1 MSMQE
6 KEKVS
11 YNPSKIIGIQFSILS
26 PEEIRRTSVAEITS
40 RDTYENNKP
49 KVGGLFDPRMGVLE
63 PGLICPTDGLD
74 YIQTPGYFGH
84 VELVKP
90 VYYIQYLNIV
100 MKLLKCVCFKC
111 SKLLISKEKYKQ
123 ALKMSPDKRW
133 NYVYSLCSGNKR
145 NRCGQDT
152 EDGCGCK
159 QPDKFK
165 KEGLATINAE
175 WDNIEGIDG
184 NSEKLNMK
192 ITPEIALKIFKRIS
206 DEDVTFLGFSPL
218 WSRPDWMICQVFA
231 VPPPAVRPSVKH
243 DAQQRSEDD
252 LTHIIVNII
261 KTNKMLDERIRQN
274 VAQNVIDDWT
284 TLLQY
289 HIATLV
295 DNKIPGVAPV
305 AQRSGRPLK
314 SIKERIN
321 GKTGRVRGNLMGKR
335 VDFSA
340 RSVITAD
347 PNLSIR
353 ELGVPEKIAKN
364 ITKPVVV
371 NNRNKKFLQKLIENG
386 PEKWPGAKILE
397 KKNGQSISLRS
408 ASNRK
413 NFVLESGD
421 TVHRHMMD
429 GDAILFNRQPTLHR
443 MSMMSHIV
451 KVMKKGDTF
460 RMNVADTKP
469 YNADFDGDEM
479 NLHMPQD
486 LESESELR
494 NLAAVP
500 YQMISPANNSPIVGI
515 FQDSLLGAHRFT
527 REDVNF
533 TQREAM
539 NLLMHYPHVD
549 TKIFESKEKIS
560 SFDILSQI
568 IPDMS
573 IKYRT
578 KHFKEGTHDY
588 DKSNHIIEITNGN
601 IYRGQLEKSSL
612 GSKSSGL
619 LHRICNDFGNMKSA
633 DFVDNLQDIV
643 TDYLK
648 SSSYSVGISDLV
660 SNQETTD
667 KIADI
672 ITTKKTEIKNLIHE
686 IHLGVF
692 ENDSGKSN
700 LEHFETKV
708 ASVLSQALSKAGN
721 IGLTSLDKD
730 NRFVTMV
737 NAGSKGSDINISQMI
752 CCLGQQNVSG
762 KRIPYGF
769 ENRTLPH
776 FSKFDDSPTARGFV
790 ENSYIKGLTPEELFF
805 HAMGGRVGLIDTAVK
820 TSQTGYIQRRLIKG
834 LEDLKA
840 EYDGTVRNNQNKIV
854 QFVYGGDGIDT
865 IRIESQTVP
874 FFNSSIEDLYY
885 HYYIPVNKSE
895 GAVLKHYTKPTLSKM
910 KKQDGDYKKKSQEYS
925 EYLINCQNE
934 IMKYVFKYKK
944 SAKNEIHIPVAFS
957 NIINNTQNQ
966 MECNLES
973 SVDITPL
980 DALEMIEGYYKKF
993 ESLYYSKPNE
1003 LFKAI
1008 YYYHLSPKVLL
1019 QIKRFNRLTLQYLL
1033 EQIFNSYKR
1042 SIVSPGEMVG
1052 MIAAQSIGEPTTQMT
1067 LNTFHF
1073 AGVAS
1078 KSNVTRGVPRI
1089 EEILSLSENPKN
1101 PSLTVYLKEEDQTD
1115 KIKAQSIMYMIEHTN
1130 LESVV
1135 EQIQICFDPK
1145 DTDTII
1151 EEDRD
1156 LLQQYNAFE
1165 NIIEE
1170 CINTDDN
1177 PETKKK
1183 SKWIIRMKMNA
1194 EVMLEKNITMD
1205 DIHFTLTNIY
1215 QTDISCVYNDYN
1227 DDNLIFRIRLADAV
1241 KKDKNSKKI
1250 NSLDQEDEIYVLKT
1264 FQESLL
1270 QNTVIRGIKN
1280 IKKVIIR
1287 KEQNN
1292 MIKMEGKYVNEETWV
1307 LDTVGT
1313 NLQDILALDYID
1325 GTRTTSNNIA
1335 EVYSILGIEAG
1346 RQCIYDELIEV
1357 IEFDGT
1363 YINSHHLDVL
1373 CDRMT
1378 YNTKMVS
1385 IFRHGINNDN
1395 IGPIAKASFE
1405 ETPEMFLR
1413 AARHGEI
1420 DYMKGVSA
1428 NVMCGQEGYYGTS
1441 AFDVV
1446 LDMDF
1451 INNKEVQ
1458 EGDEESDEEDLDLYD
1473 TTTVDKDICSIQNLQ
1488 MENNVQHITSSE
1500 VIIDDEYMPD
1510 F

>member
-1 MSMQE
+1 MAIKNKTS
-6 KEKVS
+6 
-11 YNPSKIIGIQFSILS
+11 SKIIGIQFSILS
-26 PEEIRRTSVAEITS
+26 PDEIIRNSVAEITS
-40 RDTYENNKP
+40 KETYNGIKP
-49 KVGGLFDPRMGVLE
+49 KVGGLFDPRMGVID
-63 PGLICPTDGLD
+63 PGLICPTDGEN
-74 YIQTPGYFGH
+74 YINCPGYFGH
-84 VELVKP
+84 IILAKP
-90 VYYIQYLNIV
+90 VFWVQYLSTVIKV
-100 MKLLKCVCFKC
+100 LKCVCFKC
-111 SKLLISKEKYKQ
+111 SKLLIEKEEYEY
-123 ALKMSPDKRW
+123 LDNYNHSKRW
-133 NYVYSLCSGNKR
+133 DKFNKIIGNLKIK
-145 NRCGQDT
+145 RCGECT
-152 EDGCGCK
+152 NNGCGCL
-159 QPDKFK
+159 QPNKII
-165 KEGLATINAE
+165 KEGYSTIIGKWEN
-175 WDNIEGIDG
+175 DMIL
-184 NSEKLNMK
+184 KF
-192 ITPEIALKIFKRIS
+192 TPEIIIQIFKKIS
-206 DEDVTFLGFSPL
+206 QEDIEFMGLSYK
-218 WSRPDWMICQVFA
+218 WARPEWMICQVQP
-231 VPPPAVRPSVKH
+231 VPPPSVRPSVTH
-243 DAQQRSEDD
+243 DGQQRSEDD
-252 LTHIIVNII
+252 LTHIMINII
-261 KTNKMLDERIRQN
+261 KYNNTLKEKIKEG
-274 VAQNVIDDWT
+274 ASETVIEPWT
-284 TLLQY
+284 SVLQY
-289 HIATLV
+289 YISTLI
-295 DNKIPGVAPV
+295 DNKIPGTPSVT
-305 AQRSGRPLK
+305 QRSGRPLK
-314 SIKERIN
+314 SISERHK
-321 GKTGRVRGNLMGKR
+321 GKIGRVRGNLMGKR

-340 RSVITAD
+340 RSVITPD
-347 PNLSIR
+347 PELSIV
-353 ELGVPEKIAKN
+353 ELGVPKKIAMN
-364 ITKPVVV
+364 ITKPIYVTEE
-371 NNRNKKFLQKLIENG
+371 NKEYLLFLIKNG
-386 PEKWPGAKILE
+386 PDKYPGAKILE
-397 KKNGQSISLRS
+397 KKNGENISLRYIDRE
-408 ASNRK
+408 NV
-413 NFVLESGD
+413 NIQLGD
-421 TVHRHMMD
+421 CVHRHMLD
-429 GDAILFNRQPTLHR
+429 GDYVLFNRQPTLHR
-443 MSMMSHIV
+443 MSMMSHVV
-451 KVMKKGDTF
+451 KVLNKGDTF

>member
-1 MSMQE
+1 MSIHE
-6 KEKVS
+6 KQNVS

-26 PEEIRRTSVAEITS
+26 PDEIRRSSVAEITS

-90 VYYIQYLNIV
+90 VYYIQYLNV
-100 MKLLKCVCFKC
+100 VLKMLKCVCFKC
-111 SKLLISKEKYKQ
+111 SKLLISKEKHKH
-123 ALKMSPDKRW
+123 LLNLSSEKRW
-133 NYVYSLCSGNKR
+133 NCVYGLCSGKIK
-145 NRCGQDT
+145 RCGQDT
-152 EDGCGCK
+152 DDGCGCK
-159 QPDKFK
+159 QPDKYK
-165 KEGLATINAE
+165 KEGLATIHAE
-175 WDNIEGIDG
+175 WDNIDGIDG
-184 NSEKLNMK
+184 SSDKLHMK
-192 ITPEIALKIFKRIS
+192 VTPELALKIFKRIS
-206 DEDVTFLGFSPL
+206 DEDVTFMGFSPL

-252 LTHIIVNII
+252 ITHIIVNII
-261 KTNKMLDERIRQN
+261 KTNKMLEERLNQKPS
-274 VAQNVIDDWT
+274 VSQNVIDDWT
-284 TLLQY
+284 MLLQY

-335 VDFSA
+335 VDYSA

-364 ITKPVVV
+364 ITKPIVV
-371 NNRNKKFLQKLIENG
+371 NNRNKKFLSKLIENG
-386 PEKWPGAKILE
+386 PDKWPGAKILE
-397 KKNGQSISLRS
+397 KKNKQSISLRC

-413 NFVLESGD
+413 NIISQLENGD
-421 TVHRHMMD
+421 IVHRHMID

-451 KVMKKGDTF
+451 KVMRKGDTF

-500 YQMISPANNSPIVGI
+500 HQIVSPANNSPIVGI

-527 REDVNF
+527 RKNINF
-533 TQREAM
+533 THRQAM
-539 NLLMHYPHVD
+539 NLLMNFPHVD
-549 TKIFESKEKIS
+549 LSLFDKKDNIS
-560 SFDILSQI
+560 SLEILSQI
-568 IPDMS
+568 LPPIS
-573 IKYRT
+573 VKYNKANT
-578 KHFKEGTHDY
+578 DTVA
-588 DKSNHIIEITNGN
+588 IEIVNGS
-601 IYRGQLEKSSL
+601 IVQGQLDKGVL
-612 GSKSSGL
+612 GSRGIGL
-619 LHRICNDFGNMKSA
+619 LHRICNDFGNMKSS
-633 DFVDNLQDIV
+633 DFIDNLQDIV

-660 SNQETTD
+660 SNKETTEQ
-667 KIADI
+667 ISEV
-672 ITTKKTEIKNLIHE
+672 ITNKKTEVKNLIHE
-686 IHLGVF
+686 IHLGIF

-708 ASVLSQALSKAGN
+708 DSILKQALNKAGK
-721 IGLTSLDKD
+721 IGLTSLDKN

-737 NAGSKGSDINISQMI
+737 NAGSKGGEINISQMI
-752 CCLGQQNVSG
+752 SCLGQQNVSG

-769 ENRTLPH
+769 DNRTLPH
-776 FSKFDDSPTARGFV
+776 YNKYDDSPNARGFV
-790 ENSYIKGLTPEELFF
+790 ESSYIRGLTPVETFF

-834 LEDLKA
+834 LEDLKID
-840 EYDGTVRNNQNKIV
+840 YDMTVRNSKNKVV
-854 QFVYGGDGIDT
+854 QFTYGGDGIDT
-865 IRIESQTVP
+865 VKIESQPVP
-874 FFNSSIEDLYY
+874 FYNSSIEDLYY
-885 HYYIPVNKSE
+885 HYFIPVTKQQ
-895 GAVLKHYTKPTLSKM
+895 GAVLTPYNKITIGKM
-910 KKQDGDYKKKSQEYS
+910 KKQNDDYKEKAEFYS
-925 EYLINCQNE
+925 KYLIEQRNR
-934 IMKYVFKYKK
+934 IMAYVFKYKK
-944 SAKNEIHIPVAFS
+944 KSKNDVHIPVPFYH
-957 NIINNTQNQ
+957 IINNIQNQ
-966 MECNLES
+966 MESNIDS
-973 SVDITPL
+973 VVDITPL
-980 DALEMIEGYYKKF
+980 DALTLIEENYEKINN
-993 ESLYYSKPNE
+993 LYYVKPNE
-1003 LFKAI
+1003 LFKSM
-1008 YYYHLSPKVLL
+1008 YYYHLSPKSLL
-1019 QIKRFNRLTLQYLL
+1019 QIKRFNRLSLEYLL
-1033 EQIFNSYKR
+1033 EKIIHSYKS
-1042 SIVSPGEMVG
+1042 SIVAPGEMVG

-1115 KIKAQSIMYMIEHTN
+1115 KIKAQSIQYMIEHTK
-1130 LESVV
+1130 LEDLI

-1151 EEDRD
+1151 EEDRV
-1156 LLQQYNAFE
+1156 LLQQYNLFE
-1165 NIIEE
+1165 NLVDE
-1170 CINTDDN
+1170 CINSDENSDSKN
-1177 PETKKK
+1177 K

-1194 EVMLEKNITMD
+1194 EIMLEKNITMD
-1205 DIHFTLTNIY
+1205 DIHFALKNLY
-1215 QTDISCVYNDYN
+1215 QSDISCIYNDYN
-1227 DDNLIFRIRLADAV
+1227 DDNLIFRIRLMDTV
-1241 KKDKNSKKI
+1241 KKDKNNKKV
-1250 NSLDQEDEIYVLKT
+1250 NTLDQEDDIYMLKT

-1280 IKKVIIR
+1280 IDKVIVR
-1287 KEQNN
+1287 KEQDN
-1292 MIKMEGKYVNEETWV
+1292 MIKIDGKYVNEETWV

-1313 NLQDILALDYID
+1313 NLQDVLALDYID
-1325 GTRTTSNNIA
+1325 RNKTTSNNII
-1335 EVYSILGIEAG
+1335 EVYNVLGIEAA

-1363 YINSHHLDVL
+1363 YINSHHLDIL

-1378 YNTKMVS
+1378 YNTKMTS

-1428 NVMCGQEGYYGTS
+1428 NVMCGQEGYFGTS
-1441 AFDVV
+1441 AFDVI
-1446 LDMDF
+1446 LDMDY
-1451 INNKEVQ
+1451 INNKEDVDN
-1458 EGDEESDEEDLDLYD
+1458 EDEDEDLDLYD
-1473 TTTVDKDICSIQNLQ
+1473 DEPSKDICNIQNLQ
-1488 MENNVQHITSSE
+1488 IENNVEHVTSSD
-1500 VIIDDEYMPD
+1500 IMIDDDYMPD